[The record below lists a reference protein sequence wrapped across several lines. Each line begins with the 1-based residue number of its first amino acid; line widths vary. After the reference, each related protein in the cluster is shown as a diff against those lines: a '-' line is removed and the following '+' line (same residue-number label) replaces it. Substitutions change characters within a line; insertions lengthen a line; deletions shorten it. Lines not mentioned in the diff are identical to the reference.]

1 VSGPVTRSGSALA
14 AALAVIGLSCT
25 PLPPVDDGF
34 ETQWSA
40 AGAQCDTYS
49 VYCNV
54 TLRTAWKERAAPFAS
69 ACKRELDRPD
79 PSGYRIIVTLGA
91 AGEILHLSTSP
102 FSEFNECFAERIE
115 SVRFPAPPVAGF
127 RFPVT
132 FGIRN

>member
-1 VSGPVTRSGSALA
+1 MTRSGSALA

-91 AGEILHLSTSP
+91 AGEILPRTGASSP
-102 FSEFNECFAERIE
+102 RPLYLTECLLIGPKENA
-115 SVRFPAPPVAGF
+115 A
-127 RFPVT
+127 
-132 FGIRN
+132 